1 MLSNGKSFPSLIL
14 SLFLCTEQDLT
25 LIVHLLQYARTKT
38 GIAPE
43 FVQFRGED
51 FSITSAP
58 FYILRPETVEAF
70 YYLSVLTG
78 DPIYRV
84 SFSFF

>member
-1 MLSNGKSFPSLIL
+1 M
-14 SLFLCTEQDLT
+14 
-25 LIVHLLQYARTKT
+25 YAKTKT

-43 FVQFRGED
+43 YARFTGANDMVVPGD
-51 FSITSAP
+51 AP

-70 YYLSVLTG
+70 YYLSKLTG

-84 SFSFF
+84 SDAMARASVVFASRRFAQSLTRLINDQ

>member
-1 MLSNGKSFPSLIL
+1 MMFRTRSYTHFVFLS
-14 SLFLCTEQDLT
+14 
-25 LIVHLLQYARTKT
+25 QYARTKT

-84 SFSFF
+84 SLHFDFLL